1 MCGNCGEG
9 CSFRNLELAMQLG
22 ATMMSSFLVNS
33 ALILLAAT
41 AVVQFCA
48 QAFEAYAQE
57 SAIQEV
63 FGNEILHLQSVR
75 PIFKNNVFIYIM
87 LAFSALTALWLML
100 KGPQGRRRRR
110 LSLEEAYAQG

>member
-1 MCGNCGEG
+1 
-9 CSFRNLELAMQLG
+9 
-22 ATMMSSFLVNS
+22 MMSSFLVNS
-33 ALILLAAT
+33 ALILLASA

-57 SAIQEV
+57 SDIQRV

-75 PIFKNNVFIYIM
+75 PLFKNNIFIYVM
-87 LAFSALTALWLML
+87 LAFSALTALWLMF
-100 KGPQGRRRRR
+100 KGPQAHLRRR